1 MTKKKQQ
8 PPKWFDGMI
17 YEEGAEVTNQFSGE
31 KYTLNNLE
39 LSIYDYVMGC
49 QMTSNWNGLRRG
61 LDWFRTKNAKAYLI
75 LLD

>member
-1 MTKKKQQ
+1 
-8 PPKWFDGMI
+8 MI

-39 LSIYDYVMGC
+39 LSIYDYTMGC
-49 QMTSNWNGLRRG
+49 QMTQNWDGLRRG
-61 LDWFRTKNAKAYLI
+61 LDWFRTNNAKAYLV